1 MTGAPAGTGSKRTAA
16 PVGAADP
23 YVATRLGALMASVAV
38 PDAERLAMR
47 PPVRPA
53 TGWTGGVAVLALEG
67 ISVLV
72 TGVDEVAGTE
82 LRLGVERQGGARAV
96 VTSLSALG
104 GGAWVSL
111 SSNEALRAPRAT
123 RLVVWRTADEKTG
136 RPGEVVLAAELP
148 PVPRP

>member
-1 MTGAPAGTGSKRTAA
+1 
-16 PVGAADP
+16 
-23 YVATRLGALMASVAV
+23 MASVAV